1 MLSESQDLGSV
12 CYGIFFL
19 LILHD
24 SGGWAVNSIQDIR
37 IAFVILRTTESN
49 DGASRAVF

>member
-1 MLSESQDLGSV
+1 MLPESQDLGSV
-12 CYGIFFL
+12 CYGILFL
-19 LILHD
+19 LILYD
-24 SGGWAVNSIQDIR
+24 SGGWAVDCIQDIR